1 MANLSSAAGAAVLV
15 AWCLSPQTPAEKW
28 REDLKYFAR
37 ELPKRHKNAFHAM
50 PQAAFDREVARL
62 DADIPAL
69 ADHQVIVRLAQ
80 IAAAIGDGHTRV
92 QIPPS
97 FNFKRYPLNLYWFEN
112 DLRVLAAR
120 PEYQRALGARVVKIG
135 GMGITE
141 VQTRIRSCI
150 PSAENENEWYVLNM
164 SPGFIVRP
172 EFLHALGIVPA
183 VDRALFTFEDAE
195 GEFTLEIPA
204 VTMPAPV
211 NGVVNLGLVSAAKE
225 QPLFRQKP
233 GEPFWFT
240 HLADSNTTYVNWR
253 QYTSLGRHAQPLFE
267 HIDRVKPARVIVD
280 MRQNGGG
287 DFFEGRK
294 HMVEPIARR
303 PAINQKGKLFVIVGR
318 ATFSAALANAIDFRK
333 QTNATLVGE
342 PIGER
347 PNSYS
352 ENDEMTLPHSRLV
365 VSYSTRYYKFLDEDV
380 PAVIPD
386 KLIPP
391 SWDDFRG
398 GKDGVMEW
406 ILRDS
411 IAPHAPLPS
420 RDRRLRSD
428 HGLAGGGRAVAA
440 RLRRW

>member
-1 MANLSSAAGAAVLV
+1 MATIRSGAAVLV
-15 AWCLSPQTPAEKW
+15 LLCLSPQLPADRW
-28 REDLKYFAR
+28 REDLRYFAR

-50 PQAAFDREVARL
+50 PQAAFEREVAKL
-62 DADIPAL
+62 DADIPKL
-69 ADHQVIVRLAQ
+69 ADHEIIVRLQQ

-92 QIPPS
+92 HIPDS
-97 FNFKRYPLNLYWFEN
+97 FRRYPLNMYWFGS
-112 DLRVLAAR
+112 DLRVTNAAKGY
-120 PEYQRALGARVVKIG
+120 EQALGAKVVKIG
-135 GMGITE
+135 GVDIGEVQSRITE
-141 VQTRIRSCI
+141 VM
-150 PSAENENEWYVLNM
+150 PSARNENDWYVLSA
-164 SPGFIVRP
+164 SPNFIARP
-172 EFLHALGIVPA
+172 EFLHGLGIVRD
-183 VDRALFTFEDAE
+183 VERTEFTFEDAD
-195 GEFTLEIPA
+195 GRQFTME
-204 VTMPAPV
+204 MPATPVPPAV
-211 NGVVNLGLVSAAKE
+211 NGVVSLAMVPAAKE
-225 QPLFRQKP
+225 QPLYRQKP
-233 GEPFWFT
+233 AEPFWFT
-240 HLADSNTTYVNWR
+240 HLADSNTTYVSWR
-253 QYTSLGRHAQPLFE
+253 RYTSLGKHAQPLFE
-267 HIDRVKPARVIVD
+267 HIDRVKPDRLVVD

-303 PAINQKGKLFVIVGR
+303 AAINQKGKLFVIVGR

-352 ENDEMTLPHSRLV
+352 ENDEMTLPNSRLV

-391 SWDDFRG
+391 SWDDFRA

-411 IAPHAPLPS
+411 IAPHAPLSS
-420 RDRRLRSD
+420 RDRRRRS
-428 HGLAGGGRAVAA
+428 HSGGVAGVRDAVGAI
-440 RLRRW
+440 LHRR